1 MSKNRKLKLI
11 RKDKL
16 LKLKRKNQGNVKL
29 SKAIDKLINDIES
42 SEWIDKLELIE
53 SRPDVDRVHSENF
66 FFFDINIHRTLTL
79 IVFNEQ
85 NAEILWVGNHDEYDT
100 TFKGNK
106 KTIETWLRNHGKI
119 K

>member
-1 MSKNRKLKLI
+1 MKLI

-16 LKLKRKNQGNVKL
+16 QKLKKKNQGNLKL
-29 SKAIDKLINDIES
+29 VKAIDKLVEDIEGAD
-42 SEWIDKLELIE
+42 WTNKQELINA
-53 SRPDVDRVHSENF
+53 RPDADRVHSEDV

-79 IVFNEQ
+79 VVFTDQ
-85 NAEILWVGNHDEYDT
+85 YAEVLWVGDHSEYDS

>member
-1 MSKNRKLKLI
+1 MKLL

-16 LKLKRKNQGNVKL
+16 LKIKRKNQGNLKL
-29 SKAIDKLINDIES
+29 TKAIDKLIEDIES
-42 SEWIDKLELIE
+42 SELKDKIDLIE
-53 SRPDVDRVHSENF
+53 SRPDADRVHSEDF
-66 FFFDINIHRTLTL
+66 FFFDINIHRTLAL

-85 NAEILWVGNHDEYDT
+85 YAEILWVGNHDEYDS

>member
-1 MSKNRKLKLI
+1 MTGSLNIVSFKKPFSDWFKLMSPI
-11 RKDKL
+11 FFIGAKL
-16 LKLKRKNQGNVKL
+16 LSQCTAANIKQ
-29 SKAIDKLINDIES
+29 DIF
-42 SEWIDKLELIE
+42 
-53 SRPDVDRVHSENF
+53 H

>member
-1 MSKNRKLKLI
+1 MKLI

-16 LKLKRKNQGNVKL
+16 IKLKRKEKGNLKL
-29 SKAIDKLINDIES
+29 EKAINKLVKDIERA
-42 SEWIDKLELIE
+42 EWTDKFELIE
-53 SRPDVDRVHSENF
+53 IRPDADRVHSEDF
-66 FFFDINIHRTLTL
+66 FFFDINVHRTLAL
-79 IVFNEQ
+79 IVFTEQ
-85 NAEILWVGNHDEYDT
+85 YAEILWVGSHDECDK